1 MKGLFIVSGLGILAM
16 LAEIFKFKKL
26 VYPLVLIGLIA
37 AYALNFTEWNFDW
50 SQGNPYPFFANMIR
64 FDNPALA
71 FSGVILAVAFF
82 WFIFAN
88 DYFKNETNITDH
100 FALVLFT
107 LVGALILTAYQ
118 NMVML
123 FLGIE
128 IMSIPL
134 YVLAASRKN
143 DLSSNEAGF
152 KYLIMGSFATGF
164 LLFGIA
170 LIYGATGTFDLSLIN
185 AKIAAAHGAL
195 PLFCYA
201 GILMMLV
208 AMCFKV
214 SAAPFH
220 FWAPDV
226 YQGSPTVITAF
237 MSTIVKTAAF
247 AAFMRLFLIGFAPA
261 HDKWSTA
268 LSVVIALSLVI
279 SNVTAAAQ
287 ISIKRMLAYSSIS
300 HAAFMLMAILAN
312 TMGSHHDESVYAIL
326 YYTFAYSIGS
336 ITAFGVL
343 YTVSKS
349 EGHDGIYA
357 FNGLG
362 KRNPLIAAC
371 MVIAMLSLAGIPI
384 TAGFFAKYY
393 IFLTLMATGFKW
405 LLILAV
411 LTSAVGVYYYFKVII
426 AMYFKPSNKTEA
438 ITFDTGTTLLIIIT
452 SLITLVIGSMPN
464 FIIDMLR

>member
-37 AYALNFTEWNFDW
+37 AYAVNFTEWNFDW
-50 SQGNPYPFFANMIR
+50 SQGNPYPLFANMIR

-107 LVGALILTAYQ
+107 LTGALMLTAYQ
-118 NMVML
+118 NMVTL

-143 DLSSNEAGF
+143 DMSSNEAGF

-170 LIYGATGTFDLSLIN
+170 LVYGATGTFDISLIS

-195 PLFCYA
+195 PIFCYA
-201 GILMMLV
+201 GILLMLV

-247 AAFMRLFLIGFAPA
+247 AAFMRLFLFGFGPA
-261 HDKWSTA
+261 HDKWATG
-268 LSVVIALSLVI
+268 LSVIIALSLVI
-279 SNVTAAAQ
+279 SNITAAAQ
-287 ISIKRMLAYSSIS
+287 TSVKRMLAYSSIS

-312 TMGSHHDESVYAIL
+312 NGDMSVPPIL

-336 ITAFGVL
+336 ITAFAIL
-343 YTVSKS
+343 YAISKS
-349 EGHDGIYA
+349 EGHDGFDA

-393 IFLTLMATGFKW
+393 IFTTLMATTYKW

-426 AMYFKPSNKTEA
+426 AMYFKSSAKSEA
-438 ITFDTGTTLLIIIT
+438 VAFDSTTTALVVIT
-452 SLITLVIGSMPN
+452 SLLTLAIGFVPN